1 MQHVSEAAF
10 AAEGFLV
17 LPGLLQVHQ
26 CDAIAAQLGGLAGE
40 AGSRDLLR
48 QGWCRGLAQRL
59 QQHPALA
66 ELLPPSHRAVQCNY
80 FDKSAERNWLVAL
93 HQDLSL
99 PVAERVDAAGLSGWS
114 HKQGQLFVQAPQALL
129 EEMMALRL
137 HLDDCGPQDGPL
149 RVVPGSH
156 RHGVFTPEEALS
168 FRDRLGEQD
177 CFVERGGVLLMRPLS
192 LHASS
197 KSTGRALRRVLHF
210 VYGPADPGFGLR
222 WP

>member
-1 MQHVSEAAF
+1 MSEAAF
-10 AAEGFLV
+10 AAEGYLV
-17 LPGLLQVHQ
+17 LPGLLQAHE
-26 CDAIAAQLGGLAGE
+26 CEGIAAQLGGLAGE

-48 QGWCRGLAQRL
+48 QGWCRELANKL
-59 QQHPALA
+59 QEHPALA

-99 PVAERVDAAGLSGWS
+99 PVAERVDAVGLSGWS
-114 HKQGQLFVQAPQALL
+114 RKQGHLFVQAPQTLL
-129 EEMMALRL
+129 EEMTALRL

-156 RHGVFTPEEALS
+156 RQGVFTPEDALS
-168 FRDRLGEQD
+168 FRDHHGEQD
-177 CFVERGGVLLMRPLS
+177 CLVERGGALLMRPLS

-197 KSTGRALRRVLHF
+197 KSTGRRRRRVLHF
-210 VYGPADPGFGLR
+210 VYGPANPGFGLC